1 MTHALP
7 IEGVAT
13 PSRPSGRWTEAAES
27 WPRRKTYPLVGLLLA
42 LGAPGGLLL
51 VRSIAGGWSPTPD
64 RLIEELAGEPLTFA
78 YMLLSTSAVF
88 VALGFLLGRKDD
100 RLRSM
105 TMTEPLTGLFNR
117 RYLTGSLAA
126 ALARARRDEE
136 SVSLLVIDV
145 DRLKVI
151 NDVQGHG
158 AGDRALIRVASAIL
172 ENLRAS
178 DVAARHGGDEFA
190 VLCPSTSA
198 TEAQALGD
206 RIRESLSSLSSPG
219 DPLTV
224 SIGVADVGTA
234 SAKEADALFA
244 AADRALYEAKAM
256 GRDRTRLAR
265 TALAVP
271 ASVHAAPTKEKLQ

>member
-1 MTHALP
+1 MTHAIA

-27 WPRRKTYPLVGLLLA
+27 WPHRKTYPLMGLLLA

-51 VRSIAGGWSPTPD
+51 ARSIAGGFSPTPD

-100 RLRSM
+100 RLRSL

-117 RYLTGSLAA
+117 RYLTWSLAA
-126 ALARARRDEE
+126 ALARSRRDGG
-136 SVSLLVIDV
+136 SVSLLVID
-145 DRLKVI
+145 RLKAI

-190 VLCPSTSA
+190 VLCPNTSA
-198 TEAQALGD
+198 SEAQALGD
-206 RIRESLSSLSSPG
+206 RIRESLIGLSSPG

-234 SAKEADALFA
+234 AAEEADALFA

-265 TALAVP
+265 TARAVP
-271 ASVHAAPTKEKLQ
+271 ASTHVAPPQEKLR